1 MQSAPRAKSIPVRHL
16 WWCLPLMLGSVLLRP
31 NARLQAASNTAL
43 VVDAARAGDQPAV
56 RKLIKEHANVNAPAN
71 DGSTALLWAAYHS
84 DAEMTKALLAAGAS
98 VDAANHYGVTPLL
111 QASRNGD
118 VEVMK
123 ALLDA
128 AEKIAAQSEKPEQKL
143 RALTRIFVQLYVGAA
158 SRQRVLLNELEN
170 LTAEQRKIVV
180 GIQHKLIHLVEN
192 IIAEVRPALSGRNP
206 LGTPAAMLYFGMIN
220 WMHTWLDAG
229 GRAKPARIADLTVNI
244 FLDGVVSGDIPTQ

>member
-1 MQSAPRAKSIPVRHL
+1 M
-16 WWCLPLMLGSVLLRP
+16 
-31 NARLQAASNTAL
+31 ARTQAADYEQRREAI
-43 VVDAARAGDQPAV
+43 VDAAAR
-56 RKLIKEHANVNAPAN
+56 LF
-71 DGSTALLWAAYHS
+71 
-84 DAEMTKALLAAGAS
+84 AEKGFLGAS
-98 VDAANHYGVTPLL
+98 IADIANACEMSKSLIYHYYESKEDILF
-111 QASRNGD
+111 D
-118 VEVMK
+118 VMHSHVK

-128 AEKIAAQSEKPEQKL
+128 AEKIAAQSDRPEQKL

-180 GIQHKLIHLVEN
+180 GIQRDLIHVVEN
-192 IIAEVRPALSGRNP
+192 IIAGIRPALSGRNP
-206 LGTPAAMLYFGMIN
+206 LGAPAAMLYFGMIN